1 MLILKSAGKFVE
13 IKKDFD
19 VIVYSKKQI
28 EQLFSDDS
36 VLKPHKKELNLCYRD
51 IFDFKY
57 ETDKTYDKEMRNIGT
72 NFTTELNIE
81 KENHTLIVILPKRL
95 PLQYVNNKEGIFSR
109 CKHYYQTLARQRK
122 LVKSTL

>member
-1 MLILKSAGKFVE
+1 MLRS
-13 IKKDFD
+13 KKDFD

-57 ETDKTYDKEMRNIGT
+57 ETDKTYDKE
-72 NFTTELNIE
+72 IE
-81 KENHTLIVILPKRL
+81 YRDKFYNRSK
-95 PLQYVNNKEGIFSR
+95 Y
-109 CKHYYQTLARQRK
+109 
-122 LVKSTL
+122 